1 MSKIELRESSKQ
13 QYSIDNPSLEHINT
27 GCLQRIAA
35 ATELMSSSYS
45 VIINDRNYY
54 QERLKQEQ
62 NCTKRMANQIRG
74 LKSALTKLKN
84 LQS

>member
-1 MSKIELRESSKQ
+1 MALRELSKQ
-13 QYSIDNPSLEHINT
+13 QFSSNAKPSLEDINT
-27 GCLQRIAA
+27 GCLQRIADA
-35 ATELMSSSYS
+35 IEVMSTSYS

-62 NCTKRMANQIRG
+62 SCTKRMANQIRG
-74 LKSALTKLKN
+74 LKAAITKLKN